1 MKEDVSG
8 DKRKRDVIAQENSP
22 VSHELEILNSLPK
35 SGEEY
40 YYMLSKEKRKNV
52 VPFLPMDTEYFER
65 LDVEDKAAFI
75 CMSRMERDEHI
86 NYLRSAESYEKKAS
100 TKKDETRMTRKQEK
114 SLICLL
120 ITHLRD
126 IVKEKN
132 KNDDEDGAGYLEK
145 SSHTDIERKYVG
157 LKKVYIVTAV
167 AVLCLVVMG
176 SVLKGLGSEKKGKND
191 RNNDYDS
198 KNAITGTHLY
208 SIPKDYSGLAA
219 DEKREKANREHKINP
234 VNSDKKD
241 EGKGINEVGDRVQK
255 GNREKPYRREEAY
268 GQYDSKHNKERE
280 LQKLKEEELLKAMA
294 SPIGFEIKRRSS
306 GK

>member
-1 MKEDVSG
+1 MKEDVSD
-8 DKRKRDVIAQENSP
+8 DKQKRDVIAQENSP

-52 VPFLPMDTEYFER
+52 VPFLPMDIEYFER

-75 CMSRMERDEHI
+75 CMSRVERDEHI

-114 SLICLL
+114 SLIGLL

-126 IVKEKN
+126 IVKKNN

-145 SSHTDIERKYVG
+145 SSHTDIEKKYVG

-167 AVLCLVVMG
+167 AVLCIVVMG

-191 RNNDYDS
+191 RNNDYNS

-219 DEKREKANREHKINP
+219 DEKREKANREHKINR

-255 GNREKPYRREEAY
+255 VNREKPYRREEAY

>member
-1 MKEDVSG
+1 MKEDVSD
-8 DKRKRDVIAQENSP
+8 DKRKRDIIVQENSP

-52 VPFLPMDTEYFER
+52 LPFLPMDTEYFER
-65 LDVEDKAAFI
+65 LDVEDKTAFI
-75 CMSRMERDEHI
+75 CMSRVERDEHI

-114 SLICLL
+114 SLIWLL

-126 IVKEKN
+126 IVKANN

-191 RNNDYDS
+191 INNDYNS

-234 VNSDKKD
+234 VNSDKKN

-255 GNREKPYRREEAY
+255 GNRENPYRREEAY

-280 LQKLKEEELLKAMA
+280 LQKLKEEELIKAMA
-294 SPIGFEIKRRSS
+294 SPIGFEIKRGSS

>member
-1 MKEDVSG
+1 MKEDVSD
-8 DKRKRDVIAQENSP
+8 DKRKRDAIVQENSS

-75 CMSRMERDEHI
+75 CMSRVERDEHI

-100 TKKDETRMTRKQEK
+100 TKKDETRMIRKQEK
-114 SLICLL
+114 SLIWLL

-126 IVKEKN
+126 IVKANN

-191 RNNDYDS
+191 RNNDYNS

-268 GQYDSKHNKERE
+268 GQYDSKNNKERE

>member
-1 MKEDVSG
+1 MKEDVSD

-114 SLICLL
+114 SLIGLL
-120 ITHLRD
+120 ITHLKD
-126 IVKEKN
+126 ILKENN

>member
-1 MKEDVSG
+1 MKEDVSD

-126 IVKEKN
+126 IVKENN

>member
-126 IVKEKN
+126 IVKENN

>member
-1 MKEDVSG
+1 MKEDVSD

-120 ITHLRD
+120 IAHLRD
-126 IVKEKN
+126 IVKENN
-132 KNDDEDGAGYLEK
+132 KNDDKDGAGYLEK

-219 DEKREKANREHKINP
+219 DEKREKANREDKINP

-294 SPIGFEIKRRSS
+294 SPIGFEIKRRSG

>member
-219 DEKREKANREHKINP
+219 DEKREKANREDKINP

>member
-1 MKEDVSG
+1 MKEDVSD
-8 DKRKRDVIAQENSP
+8 DKRKRDAIVQENSS

-65 LDVEDKAAFI
+65 LDVEDKTAFI
-75 CMSRMERDEHI
+75 CMSRVERDEHI

-100 TKKDETRMTRKQEK
+100 TKKDETRMIRKQEK
-114 SLICLL
+114 SLIWLL

-126 IVKEKN
+126 IVKANN

-145 SSHTDIERKYVG
+145 SSHIDIERKYVG

-191 RNNDYDS
+191 RNNDYNS

-219 DEKREKANREHKINP
+219 DEKREKANREQKINP
-234 VNSDKKD
+234 VKSNKKD

-294 SPIGFEIKRRSS
+294 SPIGFEIKKGSS

>member
-52 VPFLPMDTEYFER
+52 VPFMPMDTEYFER

-208 SIPKDYSGLAA
+208 SIPKDYSVLAA
-219 DEKREKANREHKINP
+219 DEKREKENREHKINP

>member
-1 MKEDVSG
+1 MKEDVSD
-8 DKRKRDVIAQENSP
+8 DKRNRDVIVQENSP

-114 SLICLL
+114 FLICLL

-126 IVKEKN
+126 IVKKNN

-280 LQKLKEEELLKAMA
+280 LQKLKEEELLQAMA

>member
-1 MKEDVSG
+1 MKEDVSD
-8 DKRKRDVIAQENSP
+8 DKRNRDVIVQENSP

-126 IVKEKN
+126 IVKENN

>member
-8 DKRKRDVIAQENSP
+8 DKRKRDVIAQENGP

-126 IVKEKN
+126 IVKENN

>member
-114 SLICLL
+114 SLIGLL
-120 ITHLRD
+120 ITRLKD
-126 IVKEKN
+126 IVKENN

-191 RNNDYDS
+191 RNNDYNS

-255 GNREKPYRREEAY
+255 GNREKPYRKEEAY
-268 GQYDSKHNKERE
+268 SQYDSKHNKERE
-280 LQKLKEEELLKAMA
+280 MQKLKEEELLKAMA

>member
-1 MKEDVSG
+1 MKEDVSD

-75 CMSRMERDEHI
+75 CMSRMERDEHN

-126 IVKEKN
+126 IVKKNN
-132 KNDDEDGAGYLEK
+132 KNDDEDGAGRGD
-145 SSHTDIERKYVG
+145 H
-157 LKKVYIVTAV
+157 AV
-167 AVLCLVVMG
+167 AG
-176 SVLKGLGSEKKGKND
+176 RAGL
-191 RNNDYDS
+191 R
-198 KNAITGTHLY
+198 L
-208 SIPKDYSGLAA
+208 L
-219 DEKREKANREHKINP
+219 
-234 VNSDKKD
+234 
-241 EGKGINEVGDRVQK
+241 
-255 GNREKPYRREEAY
+255 RRTF
-268 GQYDSKHNKERE
+268 
-280 LQKLKEEELLKAMA
+280 L
-294 SPIGFEIKRRSS
+294 PCIGRGRCARACFQ
-306 GK
+306 

>member
-1 MKEDVSG
+1 MKEDVSD
-8 DKRKRDVIAQENSP
+8 DKRNRDVIVQENSP

-40 YYMLSKEKRKNV
+40 YYMLSKEKRNNV

-75 CMSRMERDEHI
+75 CMSRVERDEHI

-114 SLICLL
+114 SLIGLL

-126 IVKEKN
+126 IVKANN

-157 LKKVYIVTAV
+157 L
-167 AVLCLVVMG
+167 
-176 SVLKGLGSEKKGKND
+176 
-191 RNNDYDS
+191 
-198 KNAITGTHLY
+198 
-208 SIPKDYSGLAA
+208 
-219 DEKREKANREHKINP
+219 
-234 VNSDKKD
+234 
-241 EGKGINEVGDRVQK
+241 
-255 GNREKPYRREEAY
+255 
-268 GQYDSKHNKERE
+268 
-280 LQKLKEEELLKAMA
+280 
-294 SPIGFEIKRRSS
+294 
-306 GK
+306 

>member
-1 MKEDVSG
+1 MKEDVSD
-8 DKRKRDVIAQENSP
+8 DKRKRDAIVQENSS

-52 VPFLPMDTEYFER
+52 LPFLPMDTEYFER
-65 LDVEDKAAFI
+65 LDVEDKTAFI
-75 CMSRMERDEHI
+75 CMSRVERDEHI

-114 SLICLL
+114 SLIGLL

-176 SVLKGLGSEKKGKND
+176 SVLKGLGSEKKGKDD
-191 RNNDYDS
+191 RNNDYNS

-255 GNREKPYRREEAY
+255 GNRENPYRREEAY

>member
-8 DKRKRDVIAQENSP
+8 DKRKRDVIAQENGP

-52 VPFLPMDTEYFER
+52 VPFMPMDTEYFER

-126 IVKEKN
+126 IVKKNN

-191 RNNDYDS
+191 RKNDYDS

-208 SIPKDYSGLAA
+208 SIPKDYSVLAA
-219 DEKREKANREHKINP
+219 EEKREKANRENSKP
-234 VNSDKKD
+234 LVNS
-241 EGKGINEVGDRVQK
+241 GKNIAQNEVGEKDQK
-255 GNREKPYRREEAY
+255 SIREKPYRREEAY

>member
-1 MKEDVSG
+1 MKEDVSD

-75 CMSRMERDEHI
+75 CMSRVERDEHI

-126 IVKEKN
+126 IVKENN

-191 RNNDYDS
+191 RNNDYNS

>member
-8 DKRKRDVIAQENSP
+8 DKRNRDVIVQENTP

-75 CMSRMERDEHI
+75 CMSRVERDEHI

-126 IVKEKN
+126 IVKENN

-191 RNNDYDS
+191 RNNDYNS

>member
-1 MKEDVSG
+1 MKEDVSD

-114 SLICLL
+114 SLIGLL

-126 IVKEKN
+126 IVKENN

>member
-1 MKEDVSG
+1 MKEDVSD
-8 DKRKRDVIAQENSP
+8 DKRNRDVIVQENSP

-35 SGEEY
+35 SGEEN
-40 YYMLSKEKRKNV
+40 YYMISKQKRNNV

-75 CMSRMERDEHI
+75 CMSRVERDEHI

-114 SLICLL
+114 SLIGLL

-191 RNNDYDS
+191 RNNDYNS

-255 GNREKPYRREEAY
+255 GNRENPYRREEAY

>member
-1 MKEDVSG
+1 MKEDVSD
-8 DKRKRDVIAQENSP
+8 DKRKRDVIVQENSP

-52 VPFLPMDTEYFER
+52 VPFLPMDIEYFER

-75 CMSRMERDEHI
+75 CMSRVERDEHI

-114 SLICLL
+114 SLIGLL
-120 ITHLRD
+120 ITHLKD
-126 IVKEKN
+126 IVKEN
-132 KNDDEDGAGYLEK
+132 NNNDDEDGAGYLEK

-176 SVLKGLGSEKKGKND
+176 SVLKGLGSEKKGKDD
-191 RNNDYDS
+191 RNNDYNS

-255 GNREKPYRREEAY
+255 GNREKPYRREETY

-294 SPIGFEIKRRSS
+294 SPIGFEIKRGSS

>member
-1 MKEDVSG
+1 MKEDVSD
-8 DKRKRDVIAQENSP
+8 DKRKRDVIVQENSP

-52 VPFLPMDTEYFER
+52 VPFLPMDIEYFER

-75 CMSRMERDEHI
+75 CMSRVERDEHI

-114 SLICLL
+114 SLIGLL
-120 ITHLRD
+120 ITHLKD
-126 IVKEKN
+126 IVKEN
-132 KNDDEDGAGYLEK
+132 NNNDDEDGAGYLEK

-176 SVLKGLGSEKKGKND
+176 SVLKGLGSEKKGKDD
-191 RNNDYDS
+191 RNNDYNS

-255 GNREKPYRREEAY
+255 GNREKPYRREETY

>member
-1 MKEDVSG
+1 MKEDVSD
-8 DKRKRDVIAQENSP
+8 DKRNRDVIVQENSP

-126 IVKEKN
+126 IVKENN

-157 LKKVYIVTAV
+157 LKKVYIVIAV

-191 RNNDYDS
+191 RNNDYNS

>member
-114 SLICLL
+114 SLIGLL

-126 IVKEKN
+126 IVKENN

>member
-75 CMSRMERDEHI
+75 CMSRVERDEHI

-176 SVLKGLGSEKKGKND
+176 SVLKGLGSEKKGKNE
-191 RNNDYDS
+191 RNKDYDS

>member
-1 MKEDVSG
+1 MKEDVSD
-8 DKRKRDVIAQENSP
+8 DKRKRDVIVQENSP

-52 VPFLPMDTEYFER
+52 VPFLPMDIEYFER

-75 CMSRMERDEHI
+75 CMSRVERDEHI

-126 IVKEKN
+126 IVKENN

-157 LKKVYIVTAV
+157 LKKVYIVIAV

-191 RNNDYDS
+191 RNNDYNS

-241 EGKGINEVGDRVQK
+241 EVKGINEVGDRVQK
-255 GNREKPYRREEAY
+255 GNRENPYRREEAY
-268 GQYDSKHNKERE
+268 VQYDSKHNKERE

-294 SPIGFEIKRRSS
+294 SPIEFEIKRRSS

>member
-1 MKEDVSG
+1 MKEDVSD

-114 SLICLL
+114 SLIGLL
-120 ITHLRD
+120 ITRLKD
-126 IVKEKN
+126 IVKENN

-241 EGKGINEVGDRVQK
+241 EGKGIKEVGDRVQK

>member
-126 IVKEKN
+126 IVKKNN

-176 SVLKGLGSEKKGKND
+176 SVLKGLGS
-191 RNNDYDS
+191 
-198 KNAITGTHLY
+198 
-208 SIPKDYSGLAA
+208 
-219 DEKREKANREHKINP
+219 
-234 VNSDKKD
+234 
-241 EGKGINEVGDRVQK
+241 
-255 GNREKPYRREEAY
+255 
-268 GQYDSKHNKERE
+268 
-280 LQKLKEEELLKAMA
+280 
-294 SPIGFEIKRRSS
+294 
-306 GK
+306 

>member
-1 MKEDVSG
+1 MKEDVSD
-8 DKRKRDVIAQENSP
+8 DKRKRDVIAQENCP

-176 SVLKGLGSEKKGKND
+176 SVLKGLGSEKKGKDD
-191 RNNDYDS
+191 RNNDYNS

-255 GNREKPYRREEAY
+255 GNRENPYRREEAY